1 MWKAEVE
8 AGGDADL
15 SSKGSPQ
22 GDNSL
27 NIILTF
33 PKQRY
38 KIVLGILIAS
48 MNLQIILKVLRELSW
63 KIRKSENYQIR
74 GD

>member
-1 MWKAEVE
+1 ME

-48 MNLQIILKVLRELSW
+48 MNLQIILKVLRELS
-63 KIRKSENYQIR
+63 
-74 GD
+74 